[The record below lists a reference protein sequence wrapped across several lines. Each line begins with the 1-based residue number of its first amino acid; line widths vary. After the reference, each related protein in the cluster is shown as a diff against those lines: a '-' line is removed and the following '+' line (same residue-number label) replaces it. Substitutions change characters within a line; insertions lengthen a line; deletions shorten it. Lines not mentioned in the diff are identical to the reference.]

1 MSIYKSHATQD
12 HGLRAVFQQPDKRGL
27 KNFASLP
34 RAQENTMI
42 ESVYRDSKD
51 NMGKVIEA
59 LKKELKRVR
68 TGRASLSLL
77 DGIKVDYYGTLTPLS
92 QMATL
97 AVPES
102 RQITIQPWD
111 TTVIKEIEKAVQKS
125 DLGLTPS
132 SDGKIIRIAI
142 PPLTEQRRK
151 ELVKVVHKISEE
163 YKVSVRNLR
172 RDANELIK
180 DIKKDGKI
188 SEDDAFKSQEKI
200 QKITD
205 EHISL
210 VDACYKEKE
219 KEILEF

>member
-1 MSIYKSHATQD
+1 
-12 HGLRAVFQQPDKRGL
+12 
-27 KNFASLP
+27 
-34 RAQENTMI
+34 MI

-77 DGIKVDYYGTLTPLS
+77 DGIKVDYYGTLTPLN
-92 QMATL
+92 QLATL
-97 AVPES
+97 AAPES
-102 RQITIQPWD
+102 RLITIQPWD
-111 TTVIKEIEKAVQKS
+111 TTVIKEIEKAVLKS

-205 EHISL
+205 EHIKL